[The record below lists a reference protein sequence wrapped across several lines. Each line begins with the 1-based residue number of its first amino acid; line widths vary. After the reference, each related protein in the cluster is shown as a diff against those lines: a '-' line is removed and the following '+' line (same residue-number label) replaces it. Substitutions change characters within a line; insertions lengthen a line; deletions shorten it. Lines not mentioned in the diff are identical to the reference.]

1 MEAALVMRTQTSAV
15 RSERDSLPAPANEEG
30 ALYKRALMA
39 ELNLVELS
47 PWLCDVADVLDSA
60 GVPAP
65 PLEAAGGS
73 LVQRFADRVLT
84 WLQRSRER
92 RQLSTLS
99 DNMLKDI
106 GVSRADVDFGA
117 SRRFWQ
123 D

>member
-1 MEAALVMRTQTSAV
+1 MRTQSSAV
-15 RSERDSLPAPANEEG
+15 RSERDSLPVPANEEG
-30 ALYKRALMA
+30 APYKRALV
-39 ELNLVELS
+39 VELS

-60 GVPAP
+60 SVHAP

-73 LVQRFADRVLT
+73 SVQRFADRVLT

-92 RQLSTLS
+92 RHLGTLS

-106 GVSRADVDFGA
+106 GVSRADVDGEA